1 MFLVRAKTIERRRAW
16 RCDKPKLSCL
26 DQFPTARMSPQ
37 RRRLSGNS
45 REWVRFSE
53 EWDKIAQMCERLLA
67 TMSTGDQRPTGP
79 KSKALAAE

>member
-1 MFLVRAKTIERRRAW
+1 MFLVSRENDRAPPRLALRQTEIV
-16 RCDKPKLSCL
+16 L
-26 DQFPTARMSPQ
+26 ARPVPD
-37 RRRLSGNS
+37 RKAVAAAATLSGNS